1 MRFMAIADRLVQE
14 RAALPRWL
22 SIVGIGEDGIAGLS
36 SAARALVSGAEIV
49 FGGKRHLALAA
60 PIIRGAA
67 RPWPS
72 PFERGIEEVVALRG
86 RRVCV
91 LASGDPFF
99 FGAGSVL
106 ARHVDAA
113 EMLVLPSPSAFSLAA
128 ARLAWPLSVT
138 ALLSLHGRDLDLVRP
153 HLHPQARILALTSD
167 ADAPRALAQ
176 LLAQSGFARSR
187 LTVLEA
193 LGGPRE
199 RVRGTT
205 AAEFDLAE
213 VNDLNTVAIEVIA
226 EADARVIPRAPGL
239 ADAMFEH
246 DGQITKREVRAMTL
260 SSLAPRRGELLWD
273 IGAGAGSVAIEWML
287 CDTSLSAIAIEKR
300 NDRAVR
306 IRRNATA
313 LGVPSLQVIEG
324 AAPEALAG
332 LPAPSAIFIGG
343 GAREAGVLDAAIAAL
358 APCGRLVI
366 NAVTLATETELLARH
381 AAMGGA
387 LTRIAI
393 VRAQAVGGETGW
405 RPAMPITQWIWTKP
419 SP

>member
-1 MRFMAIADRLVQE
+1 
-14 RAALPRWL
+14 
-22 SIVGIGEDGIAGLS
+22 
-36 SAARALVSGAEIV
+36 
-49 FGGKRHLALAA
+49 
-60 PIIRGAA
+60 
-67 RPWPS
+67 
-72 PFERGIEEVVALRG
+72 
-86 RRVCV
+86 
-91 LASGDPFF
+91 
-99 FGAGSVL
+99 
-106 ARHVDAA
+106 
-113 EMLVLPSPSAFSLAA
+113 
-128 ARLAWPLSVT
+128 
-138 ALLSLHGRDLDLVRP
+138 
-153 HLHPQARILALTSD
+153 
-167 ADAPRALAQ
+167 
-176 LLAQSGFARSR
+176 
-187 LTVLEA
+187 
-193 LGGPRE
+193 
-199 RVRGTT
+199 
-205 AAEFDLAE
+205 
-213 VNDLNTVAIEVIA
+213 
-226 EADARVIPRAPGL
+226 
-239 ADAMFEH
+239 
-246 DGQITKREVRAMTL
+246 
-260 SSLAPRRGELLWD
+260 
-273 IGAGAGSVAIEWML
+273 ML